1 MFLQVN
7 LICEL
12 KSIFLSQ
19 PGDTNNGDSIQYNW
33 CGAGEANRLAKEL
46 GMPYTREEEDW
57 LAVQVII

>member
-1 MFLQVN
+1 MQVN